1 MAVTY
6 SPVVLPHLRKEDG
19 TNFIRIRITH
29 QRKSKYIKT
38 AISVTPE
45 DLTRS
50 GALKHQGK
58 IDLARDEIKKMRAIT
73 DEIPTFTLADMNV
86 DEVVGYI
93 KAKLSQGK
101 KFSLDFIAYGLE
113 EAAKQKRGT
122 GSCYV
127 TSLNCFREYFGHNPD
142 INEITLA
149 DIKNFEEFAKERAPR
164 TVMQYMAHIKAIY
177 TRAYKRFN
185 EPDRGIIRI
194 PVNVFDYYEM
204 PKKPTYMHRD
214 IPPEWIQLMIDQRK
228 GLRKAQRVAV
238 DTFLISFCLM
248 GMNAEDMHNALEK
261 PKNGIIHYYRT
272 KTKDVRDD
280 QAEMFIRI
288 EPCLEEI
295 IEDYLGKNRLFNYC
309 ERFSTTGT
317 MTACINRGLYKWYEK
332 NRLPYKKGV
341 HSFYS
346 ARHTW
351 GTLAGSQEAGID
363 SKHIT
368 EGMCHAP
375 SNKMDKVYVRTDW
388 RNVWD
393 ANAKVLSLL
402 NWKSKREG

>member
-38 AISVTPE
+38 AISVAPE

-50 GALKHQGK
+50 GSLKHRGK
-58 IDLARDEIKKMRAIT
+58 VDLANDEIKKMRKIT
-73 DEIPTFTLADMNV
+73 DEIPTFTLADMTV
-86 DEVVGYI
+86 DEVVGVI

-101 KFSLDFIAYGLE
+101 KFSLDLVAYGME
-113 EAAKQKRGT
+113 QAAKMKPST
-122 GSCYV
+122 GGLYC
-127 TSLNCFREYFGHNPD
+127 TCLKCLAEYFGHDPD
-142 INEITLA
+142 ISELTLA
-149 DIKNFEEFAKERAPR
+149 EVRKFEEFVKERAPR
-164 TVMQYMAHIKAIY
+164 SVMQYMAHVKAIY
-177 TRAYKRFN
+177 VKAYKEFN
-185 EPDRGIIRI
+185 EPDQGIIRI

-204 PKKPTYMHRD
+204 PKKPPYKHRD
-214 IPPEWIQLMIDQRK
+214 IPKEWIQLMIDQRK

-248 GMNAEDMHNALEK
+248 GMNAEDMHNAPEK
-261 PKNGIIHYYRT
+261 PKKDIIHYYRT
-272 KTKDVRDD
+272 KTRDLRDD
-280 QAEMFIRI
+280 QAEMYVRI
-288 EPCLEEI
+288 EPCLKDI
-295 IEDYLGKNRLFNYC
+295 IKDYLGKSRLFNYH
-309 ERFSTTGT
+309 ERFSSTDT
-317 MTACINRGLYKWYEK
+317 MTSSINRGLYQWFERNK
-332 NRLPYKKGV
+332 LPYEKGV

-402 NWKSKREG
+402 KWK